1 MLGIWG
7 SLAAHRF
14 EGPVLSWREPWAG
27 SQETGAVPGVVFD
40 LVHVLKQFSL
50 PAGPVS
56 FRCKIR
62 VWIRIYSFKKH
73 HVIQFFNSM
82 IVLSRGIAH

>member
-40 LVHVLKQFSL
+40 LVHVLKLNFL
-50 PAGPVS
+50 YLRALFPLGV
-56 FRCKIR
+56 K
-62 VWIRIYSFKKH
+62 
-73 HVIQFFNSM
+73 
-82 IVLSRGIAH
+82 